1 MRVRAIP
8 CLIMEAQTSMLSA
21 MRSGFMMKTCIVA
34 LLAFV
39 TSCASQ
45 DGVNSQ
51 FDANPVHAPL
61 INQVGATRDAAIDH
75 TAAVGAE
82 IADVALEPIRFF
94 FKISE
99 PGYNFEDSVQV
110 AARPATPEE
119 RLSYRRNQMGL
130 PESAD
135 SRIAARRSLIRARQ
149 VPQASQK

>member
-1 MRVRAIP
+1 
-8 CLIMEAQTSMLSA
+8 
-21 MRSGFMMKTCIVA
+21 MRSGFMMKTCVVA
-34 LLAFV
+34 LLALV

-99 PGYNFEDSVQV
+99 PGYNYFDDNIHV
-110 AARPATPEE
+110 ASRPATPEE

-149 VPQASQK
+149 VPQTSQK